1 MEESVLKYVKV
12 FYIQGVL
19 FLFQIVGDSL
29 NVHILG
35 DSSYQRIETVC
46 TIILFSNIFNNRKY
60 LTSGK

>member
-35 DSSYQRIETVC
+35 DSIPKNRNSVHHN
-46 TIILFSNIFNNRKY
+46 FIFKY
-60 LTSGK
+60 I